1 MSRSISLVL
10 SSVLVLGTLGWAA
23 DASAQAADQK
33 RSLKAMKIF
42 YKEPGMIEVDVRAMR
57 GTLMLTGSVP
67 TEEDLARADEL
78 AKEVRGVKEVRN
90 RIRVRDPE
98 VASPSDEELMAK
110 LQAKIDQDDDL
121 ARAKER
127 GRLEVMIEDRNVTVK
142 GRLQDWAV
150 AQSLVNDIR
159 RTPGV
164 KSLNFDKLKY

>member
-1 MSRSISLVL
+1 
-10 SSVLVLGTLGWAA
+10 
-23 DASAQAADQK
+23 
-33 RSLKAMKIF
+33 
-42 YKEPGMIEVDVRAMR
+42 MIEVDVRAMR